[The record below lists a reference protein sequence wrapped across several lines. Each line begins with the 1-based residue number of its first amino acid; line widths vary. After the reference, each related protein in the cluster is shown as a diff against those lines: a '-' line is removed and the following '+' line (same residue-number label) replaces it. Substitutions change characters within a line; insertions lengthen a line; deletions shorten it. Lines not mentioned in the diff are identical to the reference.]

1 MTLPKAKKA
10 TQQKERE
17 QLIQDIKQQNRNITD
32 EQLSKY
38 DIDDLRKIKMAT
50 APKAETEKLSQ
61 VEQFDRD
68 VRTGKFSQQYDTFRQ
83 PRMKHGGK
91 MKKKY
96 QSKGKVGRGLS
107 DELMEYTAKYPR
119 GIFQSTPHQ
128 DYPSFRDPTP
138 IKRGEKSSITE
149 LRMKALQGELNYYNT
164 LPKIKKLME
173 EEGIYDTEDSL
184 ATALSTGT
192 KNAIAKDLLKAVKS
206 AGAGVRRAIEERTKP
221 QYQYGGMADMSAA
234 PMIKQPQRKKRK
246 ASGFRTKYSKG
257 GGVRSSKY
265 KL

>member
-10 TQQKERE
+10 IQQKERE

-50 APKAETEKLSQ
+50 APRAETEKLSQ
-61 VEQFDRD
+61 IEEYNRRFGRDRLNPNEMPEE
-68 VRTGKFSQQYDTFRQ
+68 VGSLRRTGF
-83 PRMKHGGK
+83 
-91 MKKKY
+91 
-96 QSKGKVGRGLS
+96 
-107 DELMEYTAKYPR
+107 
-119 GIFQSTPHQ
+119 
-128 DYPSFRDPTP
+128 
-138 IKRGEKSSITE
+138 
-149 LRMKALQGELNYYNT
+149 
-164 LPKIKKLME
+164 
-173 EEGIYDTEDSL
+173 
-184 ATALSTGT
+184 
-192 KNAIAKDLLKAVKS
+192 
-206 AGAGVRRAIEERTKP
+206 
-221 QYQYGGMADMSAA
+221 QYGGMADMSAA